1 MVATSANIGYTST
14 FGIEGGTPGTYD
26 VVAEV
31 VSITPP
37 SFSREAIDATHLAS
51 PDRYKEFI
59 AGMNEA
65 GEASITLNFVP
76 SATDA
81 LVAAFTA
88 TTGNYQITF
97 PNDVTMEFSGFC
109 MTYEIGEISNDKMTA
124 TATFKPSG
132 APTLT
137 AAV

>member
-1 MVATSANIGYTST
+1 MAATSANIGYTST
-14 FGIEGGTPGTYD
+14 FGIEGETPGTYA

-37 SFSREAIDATHLAS
+37 GFSREAIDATHLNS
-51 PDRYKEFI
+51 DDRYKEFI

-76 SATDA
+76 SATDV
-81 LVAAFTA
+81 LVAAFVA

-97 PNDVTMEFSGFC
+97 PNGVTMEFGGFC
-109 MTYEIGEISNDKMTA
+109 MGYELGELSNDKMTA

-132 APTLT
+132 KPTLT

>member
-1 MVATSANIGYTST
+1 MPASSANIGYLST
-14 FGIEGGTPGTYD
+14 FGIEGDTPGTFV

-31 VSITPP
+31 ASITPP
-37 SFSREAIDATHLAS
+37 GFSRETVDVTHMTS

-65 GEASITLNFVP
+65 GDATITLNFVP

-88 TTGNYQITF
+88 TSGKYQITF
-97 PNDVTMEFSGFC
+97 PNDVTMTFSGIV
-109 MTYEIGEISNDKMTA
+109 TGYEIGELSTDKMTA
-124 TATFKPSG
+124 TMTIKPSG
-132 APTLT
+132 APVL
-137 AAV
+137 AAAA